1 MRRFQFSIRFL
12 LAIVLLAASFFAGMA
27 VNKREANDLR
37 SALMVEQVSNAKTER
52 VMRHLTKELMDAKN
66 RIKELEGREHVATVS
81 ADDLDSGEAVVI
93 GRLGSPLKTML
104 NVRGTWQRGRSPK
117 DRGPSFHVTH
127 VNEKA
132 LDEPVIYYESVV
144 HVRYPRPPWDKDD
157 ESKKSPPPS
166 AGQTW
171 EMRAYETGEFFDSPP
186 EYEKELGMLLP
197 YMEQAQPWR
206 NFKVELHGI
215 MQRTNWDVPSRR

>member
-1 MRRFQFSIRFL
+1 SIRVL
-12 LAIVLLAASFFAGMA
+12 LAIVLATASFFAGMA
-27 VNKREANDLR
+27 VTMREANDLR
-37 SALMVEQVSNAKTER
+37 SALRAEQESNAKTGSI
-52 VMRHLTKELMDAKN
+52 MRQLAEELVGAKK
-66 RIKELEGREHVATVS
+66 RIKELEGREHVASVS
-81 ADDLDSGEAVVI
+81 ADDLDSGKAVVI
-93 GRLGSPLKTML
+93 GSLGSPLKTML
-104 NVRGTWQRGRSPK
+104 NIRGTWQRRQSPK
-117 DRGPSFHVTH
+117 DSGPSFQVTH

-132 LDEPVIYYESVV
+132 LDEPVVFHQSVV
-144 HVRYPRPPWDKDD
+144 HARYPRPPWDKDD